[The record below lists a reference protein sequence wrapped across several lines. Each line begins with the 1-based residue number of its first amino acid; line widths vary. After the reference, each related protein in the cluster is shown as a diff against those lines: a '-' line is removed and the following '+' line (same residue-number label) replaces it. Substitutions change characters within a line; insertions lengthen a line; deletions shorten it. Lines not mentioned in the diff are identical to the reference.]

1 MTTWDVLVIGAG
13 PAGLSAALVL
23 GRARRRVVVVDSG
36 RPRNSAAGSMQG
48 YLSRDGMPP
57 DDLLAVGRQEVQ
69 RYGVEFVPG
78 EVVALRREG
87 DELAAEVPGLGTLT
101 ARRVLVA
108 TGLQDALPSLDGVAD
123 RWGRDVLHCPYC
135 HGYEVRD
142 RPVAVLG
149 RGQVDVAVHY
159 AQVVRQ
165 WSEQVLLLRNTLD
178 PLGEED
184 LEQLA
189 ARDIRVVD
197 GEVRR
202 LVPDG
207 ERLSGVELADG
218 TVVPCDIVFVGAA
231 TGTNPHD
238 VLLRGLGATFAEG
251 PVTDLPDVDATGRT
265 SVPGVWA
272 AGNVADPTAQ
282 VVVAAA
288 QGYQAGVA
296 INADLIDEDVSVAVA
311 TRRTASAASR
321 RTA

>member
-1 MTTWDVLVIGAG
+1 MTTSCDVLIIGAG
-13 PAGLSAALVL
+13 PAGLSAGLVL

-36 RPRNSAAGSMQG
+36 RPRNGAAASMQG
-48 YLSRDGMPP
+48 YLSRDGMAP
-57 DDLLAVGRQEVQ
+57 DELLAVGRQEVQ
-69 RYGVEFVPG
+69 RYGVELVVG
-78 EVVALRREG
+78 EVEALRREG
-87 DELAAEVPGLGTLT
+87 DLIVAEVPGVGTLT

-165 WSEQVLLLRNTLD
+165 WSDRVVLLRNTLD
-178 PLGEED
+178 PLGAED

-202 LVPDG
+202 LVADG

-218 TVVPCDIVFVGAA
+218 SLVPCDVVFVGAA

-238 VLLRGLGATFAEG
+238 VLLRGLGAAFVDG
-251 PVTDLPDVDATGRT
+251 PVTALPEVDATGRT

-282 VVVAAA
+282 VVVAAS

-296 INADLIDEDVSVAVA
+296 INADLIDEDVTSAVT
-311 TRRTASAASR
+311 TRRQALPRSA
-321 RTA
+321 